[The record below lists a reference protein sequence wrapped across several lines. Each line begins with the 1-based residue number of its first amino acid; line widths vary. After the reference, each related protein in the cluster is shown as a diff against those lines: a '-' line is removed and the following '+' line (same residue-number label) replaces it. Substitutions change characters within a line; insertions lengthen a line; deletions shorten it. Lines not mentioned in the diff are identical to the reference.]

1 MAPQAVLA
9 GLGLGWARVPQVGC
23 APRPR
28 GPRGANLT
36 KSLVFWRTPVRQNI
50 TMLGPTTET
59 YGVKWHSGVIRG
71 DAQPAE
77 SSVVH
82 LGPSVAGL
90 GADFGTSIWPALEP
104 SMVALGPTLNAPF
117 GVSKWLGG
125 QIWSG
130 WHVISWIHVINAR
143 YNADSRCKCKL

>member
-23 APRPR
+23 APPPR
-28 GPRGANLT
+28 GGPTGANLT
-36 KSLVFWRTPVRQNI
+36 KSLVSWRTPVRQNI

-82 LGPSVAGL
+82 LGRPWSRLWTVHLAGL
-90 GADFGTSIWPALEP
+90 GAVDGRLGSDLKCSIWR
-104 SMVALGPTLNAPF
+104 V
-117 GVSKWLGG
+117 
-125 QIWSG
+125 
-130 WHVISWIHVINAR
+130 
-143 YNADSRCKCKL
+143 